1 MFTWKIPFL
10 MLFVVGSVI
19 VALSNTPFITPTTI
33 NPFMLVIEAVMTI
46 LLSPAMGD
54 WMARVGMEK
63 T

>member
-1 MFTWKIPFL
+1 MFTWKLPFL

-54 WMARVGMEK
+54 
-63 T
+63 